1 MEISILNIGIFLEN
15 KMKFFAKGATLFFLF
30 LTIFSSQ
37 PFCNYSDNATEEI
50 SEKIEAPKKEKK
62 SRAKKKRIEIQDEN
76 ELPLPE
82 EDSEIAL
89 FAIVKEHSEREEVL
103 HWKEEF
109 LKERRFKFMKNAVE
123 DYPEYRIFVRKAV
136 REQGLPAE
144 LEYLPVIESGYNTK
158 AVSRSGAK
166 GMWQFMANS
175 VYPYLKLDEYTDER
189 LDPWKS
195 TVAGLS
201 KLQDNYKM
209 YGDWLLAIAAYN
221 CGNGKIRAAIKKAG
235 GETDFWKL
243 AAGGYIPKQTADY
256 IPELLAVAEICVCP
270 QKFDVEILDFKEEFS
285 AVQNEEDNY
294 DFVTVKK
301 PYMLSSIASEIQI
314 EENALK
320 KLNPSFTKGFTPPAT
335 ESTLRLPKGMRENFE
350 AALENV
356 KELEFPFKY
365 KVVKGDSL
373 WAISR
378 RYGVTVKLLCDT
390 NGIKENALLKINQ
403 ILYIPSLRN

>member
-1 MEISILNIGIFLEN
+1 
-15 KMKFFAKGATLFFLF
+15 MKFFFKSATLFFLF
-30 LTIFSSQ
+30 LIIFSASL
-37 PFCNYSDNATEEI
+37 FCNSADNAAEEL
-50 SEKIEAPKKEKK
+50 SENSELAKKEKK
-62 SRAKKKRIEIQDEN
+62 AKPKKSKEKIGIQDED
-76 ELPLPE
+76 EFASTE
-82 EDSEIAL
+82 EDSELAL

-109 LKERRFKFMKNAVE
+109 LKERRFKFMKSAVE
-123 DYPEYRIFVRKAV
+123 KYPEYRIFVRKTV

-166 GMWQFMANS
+166 GMWQFMSNS

-201 KLQDNYKM
+201 KLKDNYKI
-209 YGDWLLAIAAYN
+209 YNDWLLAIAAYN
-221 CGNGKIRAAIKKAG
+221 CGNGKMRAAIKKAG

-243 AAGGYIPKQTADY
+243 AAEGFIPKQTADY
-256 IPELLAVAEICVCP
+256 IPELLAVAEICIEP

-285 AVQNEEDNY
+285 AAQSEEDVY

-314 EENALK
+314 EESVLK
-320 KLNPSFTKGFTPPAT
+320 TLNPSFTKGFTPPAA

-350 AALENV
+350 LALENI
-356 KELEFPFKY
+356 KEIEFPFKY

-403 ILYIPSLRN
+403 ILYIPSVKSL

>member
-1 MEISILNIGIFLEN
+1 
-15 KMKFFAKGATLFFLF
+15 MKFFSKGASLFFLF
-30 LTIFSSQ
+30 LTIFSSSL
-37 PFCNYSDNATEEI
+37 FCNNADNSAEEI
-50 SEKIEAPKKEKK
+50 SENFELSKKEKK
-62 SRAKKKRIEIQDEN
+62 SKSKKSKEKLEIKN
-76 ELPLPE
+76 EEESSPPE
-82 EDSEIAL
+82 ENPELAL

-109 LKERRFKFMKNAVE
+109 LKEHRFKFMKASVE
-123 DYPEYRIFVRKAV
+123 KYPEYRIFVRKTV

-166 GMWQFMANS
+166 GMWQFMSNS
-175 VYPYLKLDEYTDER
+175 VYPYLKLDEYMDER

-195 TVAGLS
+195 TIAGLS
-201 KLQDNYKM
+201 KLKDNYKI

-221 CGNGKIRAAIKKAG
+221 CGNGKMRAAIKKAD

-243 AAGGYIPKQTADY
+243 AADGYIPKQTADY
-256 IPELLAVAEICVCP
+256 IPELLAVAEICIDP
-270 QKFDVEILDFKEEFS
+270 QKFDVEILDFKEEFF
-285 AVQNEEDNY
+285 AAQNEDDVY

-314 EENALK
+314 EENILK
-320 KLNPSFTKGFTPPAT
+320 TLNPSFTKGFTPPAT
-335 ESTLRLPKGMRENFE
+335 ESTLRLPKGMSENFE
-350 AALENV
+350 VALKNV

-403 ILYIPSLRN
+403 ILYIPSVKSL

>member
-1 MEISILNIGIFLEN
+1 
-15 KMKFFAKGATLFFLF
+15 MKFFAKGASLFFLF
-30 LTIFSSQ
+30 LTIFSSLS
-37 PFCNYSDNATEEI
+37 FCNYSDNAADEI
-50 SEKIEAPKKEKK
+50 SEKVEASKKVEKSGTKKSKKEKV
-62 SRAKKKRIEIQDEN
+62 EIQNED

-109 LKERRFKFMKNAVE
+109 LKERRFKFMKDAVE
-123 DYPEYRIFVRKAV
+123 NYPEYRIFVRKSV

-166 GMWQFMANS
+166 GMWQFMSNS
-175 VYPYLKLDEYTDER
+175 VHPYLKLDEYTDER

-195 TVAGLS
+195 TAAGLS

-221 CGNGKIRAAIKKAG
+221 CGNGKMRAAIKKSG

-256 IPELLAVAEICVCP
+256 IPELLAVAEICVAP
-270 QKFDVEILDFKEEFS
+270 QKFGVEILDFKEEFS
-285 AVQNEEDNY
+285 SMQNEEDSY

-301 PYMLSSIASEIQI
+301 PYLISSIASEIQI

-356 KELEFPFKY
+356 QELEFPFKY

-403 ILYIPSLRN
+403 ILYIPSVNF

>member
-1 MEISILNIGIFLEN
+1 M
-15 KMKFFAKGATLFFLF
+15 
-30 LTIFSSQ
+30 
-37 PFCNYSDNATEEI
+37 
-50 SEKIEAPKKEKK
+50 
-62 SRAKKKRIEIQDEN
+62 
-76 ELPLPE
+76 
-82 EDSEIAL
+82 
-89 FAIVKEHSEREEVL
+89 
-103 HWKEEF
+103 
-109 LKERRFKFMKNAVE
+109 
-123 DYPEYRIFVRKAV
+123 
-136 REQGLPAE
+136 
-144 LEYLPVIESGYNTK
+144 
-158 AVSRSGAK
+158 
-166 GMWQFMANS
+166 
-175 VYPYLKLDEYTDER
+175 
-189 LDPWKS
+189 
-195 TVAGLS
+195 
-201 KLQDNYKM
+201 
-209 YGDWLLAIAAYN
+209 
-221 CGNGKIRAAIKKAG
+221 
-235 GETDFWKL
+235 
-243 AAGGYIPKQTADY
+243 
-256 IPELLAVAEICVCP
+256 
-270 QKFDVEILDFKEEFS
+270 EILDFKEEFS